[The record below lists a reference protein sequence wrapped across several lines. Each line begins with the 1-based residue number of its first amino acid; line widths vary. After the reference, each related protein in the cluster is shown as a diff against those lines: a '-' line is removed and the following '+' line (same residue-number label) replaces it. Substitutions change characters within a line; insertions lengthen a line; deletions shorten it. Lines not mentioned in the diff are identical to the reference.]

1 MLNLRTLDSLIEIT
15 FREPDSS
22 ELILSK
28 LILIEPLFA
37 GLRDLPATIAIGCKT
52 AGDGVL

>member
-1 MLNLRTLDSLIEIT
+1 
-15 FREPDSS
+15 
-22 ELILSK
+22 LSK